1 MEFSENGLF
10 SAGHI
15 GVTEALL
22 YFLGNC
28 TAVNCD
34 NPTEVVLCGNSI

>member
-10 SAGHI
+10 SARHI